1 MVHHLVHCI
10 ILGQLG
16 ESIKTPTGRTQ
27 QQALASPIVNT
38 LTTPYSI
45 ADMGCGSG
53 IWACDMARLVDH
65 PNVVYLV
72 MRLLTLL

>member
-10 ILGQLG
+10 ILNQLG
-16 ESIKTPTGRTQ
+16 ESIQTPNGRTQ
-27 QQALASPIVNT
+27 QQALAKPIVDKT
-38 LTTPYSI
+38 PPYSI

-65 PNVVYLV
+65 LNVGYLV
-72 MRLLTLL
+72 M